1 MNKAKRLLAVF
12 LLLMA
17 FIIFLLTYKYLK
29 IKYNISI
36 PCIIHEITGLFCP
49 GCGITR
55 AIFALLELD
64 IKKAIK
70 YNILIIIIFP
80 FIIIYI
86 INCLYIF
93 INNLKKDPSKIF
105 PKILWYF
112 LLIITIVFGII
123 RNINYFSWLQPI

>member
-1 MNKAKRLLAVF
+1 MKKKRLLTSF
-12 LLLMA
+12 LLLIA
-17 FIIFLLTYKYLK
+17 FIMFLLTYKYLN
-29 IKYNISI
+29 IKYNIKI

-70 YNILIIIIFP
+70 YNILIIVIFP
-80 FIIIYI
+80 FILIYI
-86 INCLYIF
+86 INYAYIW
-93 INNLKKDPSKIF
+93 INDLKKDASKIF
-105 PKILWYF
+105 PKPLWYI
-112 LLIITIVFGII
+112 LLIITIIFGII